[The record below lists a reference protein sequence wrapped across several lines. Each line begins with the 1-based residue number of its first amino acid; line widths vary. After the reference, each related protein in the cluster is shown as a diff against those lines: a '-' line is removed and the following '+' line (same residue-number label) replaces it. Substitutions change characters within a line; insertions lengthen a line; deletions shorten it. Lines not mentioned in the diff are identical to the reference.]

1 MRKRLVTAARHVG
14 VRRDLESLDLGTLA
28 TIEVTSKTL
37 TIRRVESA
45 LLAGETRGW
54 HASRTGTQI
63 IRLVFDHPLAVKLH
77 STERP

>member
-37 TIRRVESA
+37 TIVASSQRCWRARLAAGMPLGQELRSSA
-45 LLAGETRGW
+45 WSL
-54 HASRTGTQI
+54 I
-63 IRLVFDHPLAVKLH
+63 IR
-77 STERP
+77 